1 MEDSTS
7 LDDIFEN
14 VRPQSTAFTVVLMA
28 ICLVPMVLLVTWH
41 ATLIR
46 SWPSE
51 PGSGKEP
58 PVAPY
63 SIPYLQHMI
72 SFLLDPYGLLQSL
85 REKYPE
91 TPFTLTMMNTKFH
104 VFSSPVTA
112 AKIFGKS
119 REYAFEPV
127 IASMMQNG
135 VNLPPQD
142 LVKFTVHKRSPGSH
156 SGKEDSTG
164 EFVSLNHGVYIKYLS
179 GKRLDKGL
187 IPEKRMAQ
195 ENLFL

>member
-1 MEDSTS
+1 MEASTS

-28 ICLVPMVLLVTWH
+28 ICLVPMVLLVTWLG
-41 ATLIR
+41 TLIR

-85 REKYPE
+85 RY
-91 TPFTLTMMNTKFH
+91 
-104 VFSSPVTA
+104 
-112 AKIFGKS
+112 I
-119 REYAFEPV
+119 
-127 IASMMQNG
+127 
-135 VNLPPQD
+135 NL
-142 LVKFTVHKRSPGSH
+142 H
-156 SGKEDSTG
+156 SILIYSKLKTCLNKG
-164 EFVSLNHGVYIKYLS
+164 EIS
-179 GKRLDKGL
+179 
-187 IPEKRMAQ
+187 
-195 ENLFL
+195 